1 MIIQLLKNEDEMMI
15 YQGAYELQT
24 ALQYAQ
30 ENQMH
35 GFMTEQFMDIL
46 VKIINK
52 QMMSDLGLEVK
63 YFAVQSLT
71 TLMDIFPSLVNNLVN
86 AGLVKG
92 MTSIMQQSVG
102 FIELT
107 EASIKCLE
115 KIV

>member
-52 QMMSDLGLEVK
+52 
-63 YFAVQSLT
+63 
-71 TLMDIFPSLVNNLVN
+71 
-86 AGLVKG
+86 
-92 MTSIMQQSVG
+92 
-102 FIELT
+102 
-107 EASIKCLE
+107 
-115 KIV
+115 